1 MVFFNFKTINMEF
14 KKTVRLNQEE
24 QKLLESICQKL
35 EIKTENKVFK
45 HLVSNFEYQTQRIK
59 NLEFQ
64 VEKLEDEV
72 LIKDEKL
79 QGIQDAMKLMI
90 RFSKQKL

>member
-1 MVFFNFKTINMEF
+1 MVFFNVKTRNMEF

-45 HLVSNFEYQTQRIK
+45 HLVSNFNYQTRKIEE
-59 NLEFQ
+59 LESQ
-64 VEKLEDEV
+64 VEKLEFEISKKEETLESV
-72 LIKDEKL
+72 QEALKLISS
-79 QGIQDAMKLMI
+79 
-90 RFSKQKL
+90 FSNLKF

>member
-1 MVFFNFKTINMEF
+1 MEF